1 MSPETIATVRASW
14 EAVTPHREA
23 LPRALHAQL
32 SANDPALA
40 ALLGGMDQHQTS
52 LIHLL
57 DTLVD
62 ALDDAESLVAISG
75 SLGRRNAAYHID
87 QRQLDHV
94 REALVDTIAQVL
106 GAGFTTERR
115 RAWTE
120 ASTLVVSLMLRAMR
134 RGQLAENA
142 HLHISQ

>member
-14 EAVTPHREA
+14 EAVTPYRETI
-23 LPRALHAQL
+23 PRALHAQL
-32 SANDPALA
+32 SANDPAVA
-40 ALLGGMDQHQTS
+40 ALLGGMDQHQAS

-57 DTLVD
+57 DTIVD

-75 SLGRRNAAYHID
+75 SLGRRNAAYRID

-94 REALVDTIAQVL
+94 REALIDTLAHVL
-106 GAGFTTERR
+106 GTGFTAERR
-115 RAWTE
+115 RAWAE
-120 ASTLVVSLMLRAMR
+120 ASTLVISLILRAMR
-134 RGQLAENA
+134 HGRASENE